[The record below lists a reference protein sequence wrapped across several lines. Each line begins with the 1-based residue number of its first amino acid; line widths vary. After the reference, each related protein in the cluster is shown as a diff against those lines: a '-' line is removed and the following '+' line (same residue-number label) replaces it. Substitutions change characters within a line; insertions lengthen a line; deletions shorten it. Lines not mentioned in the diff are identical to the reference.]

1 MKCKFTKELLSGK
14 NIDLREFNLGII
26 KQPKVQTFIEVVDSI
41 EFIKPFYMVRYW
53 NNNGAFEEVEMPFNI
68 YYTLSQKN
76 KSLLVDLI
84 LYLMILYDTKDIKL
98 KNCGDK
104 GYSIFIKS
112 QDNIESFIDD
122 SNFNILSKIVLEIMY
137 YDEPKK
143 EIKQKI
149 EGSAEDI
156 ALFEKYEKEYKEKQ
170 MKKNAI
176 YFEEIVRQVIHTR
189 KTTYEEIKN
198 WTAWQLQD
206 TYKSMKAMEDCEL
219 AWKLAIAGA
228 YKGKEIPPWY
238 MGTRLMRDE

>member
-14 NIDLREFNLGII
+14 DIDLREFNLGII
-26 KQPKVQTFIEVVDSI
+26 KQPKIQTFIEVVDSI

-143 EIKQKI
+143 EIKQ
-149 EGSAEDI
+149 
-156 ALFEKYEKEYKEKQ
+156 
-170 MKKNAI
+170 MKRNAI

-238 MGTRLMRDE
+238 MGTKLMRDE

>member
-1 MKCKFTKELLSGK
+1 
-14 NIDLREFNLGII
+14 
-26 KQPKVQTFIEVVDSI
+26 
-41 EFIKPFYMVRYW
+41 
-53 NNNGAFEEVEMPFNI
+53 
-68 YYTLSQKN
+68 
-76 KSLLVDLI
+76 
-84 LYLMILYDTKDIKL
+84 
-98 KNCGDK
+98 
-104 GYSIFIKS
+104 
-112 QDNIESFIDD
+112 
-122 SNFNILSKIVLEIMY
+122 MY

-170 MKKNAI
+170 IKRNAI

-189 KTTYEEIKN
+189 KTTYEEIKK

-228 YKGKEIPPWY
+228 YKGKEISPWY

>member
-14 NIDLREFNLGII
+14 DIDLKEFNLGII

-53 NNNGAFEEVEMPFNI
+53 NNNGSFEEVEMPFNI

-122 SNFNILSKIVLEIMY
+122 SNFNVLSKIVLEIMY

-143 EIKQKI
+143 EIKQKNLI
-149 EGSAEDI
+149 FREGDKVMQTKNNYNLKWTSITGIGESEGEGVFNGEMLYI
-156 ALFEKYEKEYKEKQ
+156 L
-170 MKKNAI
+170 KK
-176 YFEEIVRQVIHTR
+176 
-189 KTTYEEIKN
+189 
-198 WTAWQLQD
+198 
-206 TYKSMKAMEDCEL
+206 
-219 AWKLAIAGA
+219 
-228 YKGKEIPPWY
+228 
-238 MGTRLMRDE
+238 

>member
-14 NIDLREFNLGII
+14 DIDLREFNLGII
-26 KQPKVQTFIEVVDSI
+26 KQPKIQTFIEVVDNI

-76 KSLLVDLI
+76 KSLLVDLM
-84 LYLMILYDTKDIKL
+84 LYLMILYDTKDVKL

-143 EIKQKI
+143 EIKEKI

-156 ALFEKYEKEYKEKQ
+156 ALFEKYEKEFKEKQ
-170 MKKNAI
+170 NKKNAI

-189 KTTYEEIKN
+189 KITYNEIKK
-198 WTAWQLQD
+198 WTVWQLQD
-206 TYKSMKAMEDCEL
+206 AYRSEKAMENYRL
-219 AWKLAIAGA
+219 TWKLAMVGA
-228 YKGKEIPPWY
+228 YKGKNIPEWY
-238 MGTRLMRDE
+238 EGNKLMRDS